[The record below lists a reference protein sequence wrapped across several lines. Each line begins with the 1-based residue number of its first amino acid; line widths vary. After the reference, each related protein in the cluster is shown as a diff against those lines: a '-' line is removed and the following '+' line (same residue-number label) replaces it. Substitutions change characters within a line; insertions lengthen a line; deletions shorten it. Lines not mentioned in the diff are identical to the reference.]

1 MRAYF
6 VDFLFYVYYNRVKYA
21 CHPRGEKG
29 ITMIR
34 QLDKV
39 FVLDTKNT
47 TYCFRVMES
56 GHLEHLY
63 YGEKIEINS
72 ASDVDSLVEKQAF
85 APGNSNVYSNDFPN
99 LSLEN
104 IRLEMSSY
112 GKSDIREP
120 FVEITHKDGGFTS
133 DFLYDSAR
141 ISEGKSPLVTLPS
154 SYEDNG
160 TVHELVVTLKD
171 ASYGIVL
178 DLCYAVFEDRDVITR
193 SSKLV
198 NTSTDRIRL
207 SRLMSAQLDFEDSGY
222 VFTTFNGNWAREMY
236 RHDTALSAG
245 KVINSTYAGASS
257 SRSNPFVM
265 LSHPTTT
272 EDSGLCYGLNLV
284 YSGNHYECAEIGT
297 HGKTRLVTGIN
308 PAGFEFIVDPGET
321 FESPEAVMTV
331 SEDGFNGMSQ
341 RMHTFVRECIVR
353 GEWKKKTRPVLLNS
367 WEASY
372 FDINES
378 KLLKLAKEGK
388 DVGIE
393 LFVMDDGWFGERND
407 DKRSLGDWYVNEKK
421 LPGGIE
427 RLCNKVNALGLDF
440 GIWVEPE
447 MVNVDS
453 NLYRE
458 HPEWVMEIPGKPHS
472 EGRTQRIL
480 DLANPAV
487 VDYLAEKMGDI
498 FACANIAYVKW
509 DMNRIFSDYYS
520 QHLPPER
527 QGEVAHRYMIGLYRL
542 MKTLTERFPKILFE
556 GCASG
561 GNRFDLGILSY
572 FPQIWASDDTDAI
585 YRVKGQTGYSYGYP
599 MSTVSAHVSACP
611 NHQTLRM
618 TPLATR
624 FDVAAFGVL
633 GYECNLCD
641 MSNEEKKQIKDQI
654 ALYKQ
659 WRETLQFG
667 SFYRGRSDNYYEWT
681 CVSEDKTKA
690 VGMLLRVLTE
700 PNSAFAQYSPRG
712 LNKDTKYHFY
722 NIERK
727 IRIKAFGDLVNMIA
741 PVHIKYDSLVHNI
754 VDKFVKMPGEVE
766 DYTAKGNVFMKGVK
780 LKAAFAGTGYDENT
794 RFFQDFASRMYFMEK
809 VD

>member
-1 MRAYF
+1 
-6 VDFLFYVYYNRVKYA
+6 
-21 CHPRGEKG
+21 
-29 ITMIR
+29 MIR

-39 FVLDTKNT
+39 FVLDTNNT

-63 YGEKIEINS
+63 YGEKIEITS
-72 ASDVDSLVEKQAF
+72 ASDVESLVEKQAF

-104 IRLEMSSY
+104 VRLEMSSY

-120 FVEITHKDGGFTS
+120 FVEITHKDGSFTS
-133 DFLYDSAR
+133 DFIYDSAR
-141 ISEGKSPLVTLPS
+141 ISEGKLPLVTLPS

-198 NTSTDRIRL
+198 NISKEPIKL

-222 VFTTFNGNWAREMY
+222 VFTTFNGSWAREMY
-236 RHDTALSAG
+236 RHDTSLAAG
-245 KVINSTYAGASS
+245 KVTNSTYAGVSS

-265 LSHPTTT
+265 LSHPATT
-272 EDSGLCYGLNLV
+272 EDCGLCYGLNLV
-284 YSGNHYECAEIGT
+284 YSGNHYECVEIGS

-308 PAGFEFIVDPGET
+308 PDGFEFIVDPGET

-331 SEDGFNGMSQ
+331 SEEGFNGMSQ
-341 RMHTFVRECIVR
+341 RMHAFVRECIVR

-367 WEASY
+367 WEAAY

-498 FACANIAYVKW
+498 FACANISYVKW

-641 MSNEEKKQIKDQI
+641 MSNEEKKQIKAQI

-712 LNKDTKYHFY
+712 LDKDTKYHFY

-766 DYTAKGNVFMKGVK
+766 DYTAKGSLLMKGVK

-794 RFFQDFASRMYFMEK
+794 RFFTDFSSRMYFMEK

>member
-1 MRAYF
+1 
-6 VDFLFYVYYNRVKYA
+6 
-21 CHPRGEKG
+21 
-29 ITMIR
+29 MIR

-47 TYCFRVMES
+47 TYAFRLMES

-63 YGEKIEINS
+63 YGERIEIRD
-72 ASDVDSLVEKQAF
+72 ARDAEPLMEKQAF
-85 APGNSNVYSNDFPN
+85 APGNSNVYNDKFPN

-120 FVEITHKDGGFTS
+120 FVEITHADGSYTS
-133 DFLYDSAR
+133 DFIYDSSVIR
-141 ISEGKSPLVTLPS
+141 EGKTPLVTLPS
-154 SYEDNG
+154 SYEDEG
-160 TVHELVVTLKD
+160 TVHELVITLKD
-171 ASYGIVL
+171 ASYGLTLELV
-178 DLCYAVFEDRDVITR
+178 YAAFEDRDVITR
-193 SSKLV
+193 SSRLV
-198 NTSTDRIRL
+198 NSSPDSIRI
-207 SRLMSAQLDFEDSGY
+207 SRLMSAQLDFEDAGY
-222 VFTTFNGNWAREMY
+222 VLTTFNGSWAREMY
-236 RHDTALSAG
+236 RHDTSVVAG
-245 KVINSTYAGASS
+245 KCINSTYAGTSS
-257 SRSNPFVM
+257 SRANPFVM
-265 LSHPTTT
+265 LSRPETT
-272 EDSGLCYGLNLV
+272 EDRGLCYGLNLV
-284 YSGNHYECAEIGT
+284 YSGNHYECAEVGS
-297 HGKTRLVTGIN
+297 HGKTRFVSGIN
-308 PAGFEFIVDPGET
+308 PASFSILLNRGEYFEA
-321 FESPEAVMTV
+321 PEAVMTV
-331 SEDGFNGMSQ
+331 SEDGYNGMSQ
-341 RMHTFVRECIVR
+341 RMHAFVRECIVR

-372 FDINES
+372 FDINEH
-378 KLLKLAKEGK
+378 KLLKLAKEGR
-388 DVGIE
+388 DVGVE
-393 LFVMDDGWFGERND
+393 LFVMDDGWFGERKD
-407 DKRSLGDWYVNEKK
+407 DKRSLGDWYVNKKK

-427 RLCNKVNALGLDF
+427 RLCSKVNELGLDF

-453 NLYRE
+453 DLYRA
-458 HPEWVMEIPGKPHS
+458 HPEWVIEIPGKPHS

-480 DLANPAV
+480 DLTNPAV
-487 VDYLAEKMGDI
+487 VDYLIAKMSAI
-498 FACANIAYVKW
+498 FSSANISYVKW

-520 QHLPPER
+520 QYLPADR

-542 MKTLTERFPKILFE
+542 MRTLTERFPKILFE

-599 MSTVSAHVSACP
+599 MSTVGAHVSACP

-641 MSNEEKKQIKDQI
+641 MSAEEKKQIREQI

-659 WRETLQFG
+659 WREILQFG
-667 SFYRGRSDNYYEWT
+667 HFYRGRSDNNYEWT
-681 CVSEDKTKA
+681 CVSKDGTKA
-690 VGMLLRVLTE
+690 VGMLLQVLTE
-700 PNSAFAQYSPRG
+700 PNTAFAHFFPRG
-712 LNKDTKYHFY
+712 LDKDTKYHFY

-727 IRIKAFGDLVNMIA
+727 VRIKPFGDLVNMLSPI
-741 PVHIKYDSLVHNI
+741 HIKYDSLVHNI

-766 DYTAKGNVFMKGVK
+766 DYAAQGSVLMKGVK

-794 RFFQDFASRMYFMEK
+794 RFFQDFSSRMYFMEK

>member
-1 MRAYF
+1 M
-6 VDFLFYVYYNRVKYA
+6 
-21 CHPRGEKG
+21 EK
-29 ITMIR
+29 
-34 QLDKV
+34 
-39 FVLDTKNT
+39 
-47 TYCFRVMES
+47 
-56 GHLEHLY
+56 
-63 YGEKIEINS
+63 KIEIS
-72 ASDVDSLVEKQAF
+72 AASDVESLTEKQAF
-85 APGNSNVYSNDFPN
+85 APGNSNVYSSDFPN

-120 FVEITHKDGGFTS
+120 FIEITHSDGSFTS
-133 DFLYDSAR
+133 DFVFTSAVIR
-141 ISEGKSPLVTLPS
+141 EGKTPLSALPS

-160 TVHELVVTLKD
+160 TVHELVITLKD
-171 ASYGIVL
+171 ASYGL
-178 DLCYAVFEDRDVITR
+178 TLELLYAAFEDRDVITR
-193 SSKLV
+193 SARLV
-198 NTSTDRIRL
+198 NTSTERIKL
-207 SRLMSAQLDFEDSGY
+207 SRLMSTQLDFEDSGY
-222 VFTTFNGNWAREMY
+222 VFTTFNGSWAREMY
-236 RHDTALSAG
+236 RHNTDVVAG

-257 SRSNPFVM
+257 NRSNPFVM

-272 EDSGLCYGLNLV
+272 EDSGLCYGINLV
-284 YSGNHYECAEIGT
+284 YSGNHYECVEVGS

-308 PAGFEFIVDPGET
+308 PSGFEFTLAPDEV

-341 RMHTFVRECIVR
+341 RMHAFIRECIVR
-353 GEWKKKTRPVLLNS
+353 GEWKNKIRPVLLNS

-378 KLLKLAKEGK
+378 KLVKLAKEGK
-388 DVGIE
+388 DVGVE
-393 LFVMDDGWFGERND
+393 LFVMDDGWFGERKD

-421 LPGGIE
+421 LPGGLE
-427 RLCNKVNALGLDF
+427 RLCNKINALGLDF

-453 NLYRE
+453 NLYRA

-472 EGRTQRIL
+472 EGRNQRIL
-480 DLANPAV
+480 DLSNPEV
-487 VDYLAEKMGDI
+487 VDYLIEQMSAI
-498 FACANIAYVKW
+498 FSSANISYVKW

-520 QHLPPER
+520 QYLPAER
-527 QGEVAHRYMIGLYRL
+527 QGEVAHRYMMGLYFL
-542 MKTLTERFPKILFE
+542 MRTLTERFPKILFE

-599 MSTVSAHVSACP
+599 MSTVTAHVSACP

-641 MSNEEKKQIKDQI
+641 MSNEEKKQIKAQI
-654 ALYKQ
+654 ALYKE

-681 CVSEDKTKA
+681 CVSKDKTKA

-700 PNSAFAQYSPRG
+700 PNSAFAQYFPKG
-712 LNKDTKYHFY
+712 LDANTKYHFY

-727 IRIKAFGDLVNMIA
+727 VKIKPFGDLVNMIA
-741 PVHIKYDSLVHNI
+741 PIHIKYDSLVHNI

-766 DYTAKGNVFMKGVK
+766 DYVAKGSVLKKGIK

-794 RFFQDFASRMYFMEK
+794 RFFTDFSSRMYFMEK